1 MTEIPGSG
9 AGRGAR
15 VPAAPAGAAVH
26 WIGTGLSTGSGLA
39 ILAESAPRVVLWG
52 RTEEKARACA
62 ERLGVAGQV
71 EPRAY
76 TPRALAEALTPGDVA
91 VSMLPAG
98 EHGAVLAAA
107 LGGGAHFACSSYVSA
122 EIESA
127 AAVAAE
133 RGLAVVTE
141 TGLDPGID
149 HLYAHLLVDRARRAV
164 GDGPAVARFTSY
176 CGGVPAEPNE
186 FRYRFSWA
194 PRGVLTALASPARF
208 VDEGR
213 ERTVARPWEAVRT
226 WRIGAED
233 FEAYPNRDSLGFV
246 ARYGFP
252 GDWRLDGFV
261 RGTLRLD
268 GWSTAWKDVFAVVS
282 EGDPDRI
289 AALADELAA
298 RYPTGPG
305 DLDRVVLSV
314 GLEVRGEDGRAWS
327 GSYLLDTVGDAA
339 QSAMARCVSVP
350 LALGVV
356 DVLAGRVPAG
366 LSHGGSEPPEVE
378 ERIERLRSQGI
389 ETVFST
395 QASPAGA
402 R

>member
-9 AGRGAR
+9 AGRPR

-39 ILAESAPRVVLWG
+39 LLAGSAARVVVWG
-52 RTEEKARACA
+52 RTEDKARACA
-62 ERLGVAGQV
+62 ERLGVAGRV
-71 EPRAY
+71 ETGAY
-76 TPRALAEALTPGDVA
+76 SPQALADALAPGDVA

-98 EHGAVLAAA
+98 GHGAVIAAA
-107 LGGGAHFACSSYVSA
+107 LGRGAHFACSSYLSA
-122 EIESA
+122 ELESA
-127 AAVAAE
+127 AAGAAG
-133 RGLAVVTE
+133 RGLAVVTDA
-141 TGLDPGID
+141 GLDPGID
-149 HLYAHLLVDRARRAV
+149 HLYAHVLVDRARRAL

-208 VDEGR
+208 VDDGR

-233 FEAYPNRDSLGFV
+233 FEAYPNRDSLGFA

-252 GDWRLDGFV
+252 RDWELDGFV
-261 RGTLRLD
+261 RGTLRLQ
-268 GWSTAWKDVFAVVS
+268 GWSTAWKDVFAVVAGG
-282 EGDPDRI
+282 EPERI

-305 DLDRVVLSV
+305 DLDRVVLAV
-314 GLEVRGEDGRAWS
+314 GLEVRARDGRAWA
-327 GSYLLDTVGDAA
+327 GSLLLDTVGDGAE
-339 QSAMARCVSVP
+339 SAMARCVSVP
-350 LALGVV
+350 LGLGVL
-356 DVLAGRVPAG
+356 DILAGRAPLG
-366 LSHGGSEPPEVE
+366 LSHGFTDPAHAA
-378 ERIERLRSQGI
+378 ERIEQLRAHGV
-389 ETVFST
+389 ETASSM
-395 QASPAGA
+395 QAAQAGA